1 MSFDYRRLLEEG
13 AEDVNKI
20 LLTSG
25 KAPTMTKEWLHSN
38 LAWGADEFI
47 GVPCESMRE
56 GFLRS
61 LGDPQTAT
69 SLTSLMPAWMMA
81 FPQLHRWS
89 FSPAVNLLPPVCDLA
104 PPVPCV
110 AGAEVH
116 RWGTC
121 RNLRWESDDLP
132 TLSNKATSIAHTHKA
147 SLVGN
152 HSLSD

>member
-38 LAWGADEFI
+38 LVWGADECI
-47 GVPCESMRE
+47 GVPCKPMRE

-61 LGDPQTAT
+61 PGWSSAT
-69 SLTSLMPAWMMA
+69 SLTTLMPAWMMA

-104 PPVPCV
+104 PLAPHI

-116 RWGTC
+116 RWGMC
-121 RNLRWESDDLP
+121 RNLRWASNDLP
-132 TLSNKATSIAHTHKA
+132 TLSNKGTSTVLTQSI
-147 SLVGN
+147 SCG
-152 HSLSD
+152 